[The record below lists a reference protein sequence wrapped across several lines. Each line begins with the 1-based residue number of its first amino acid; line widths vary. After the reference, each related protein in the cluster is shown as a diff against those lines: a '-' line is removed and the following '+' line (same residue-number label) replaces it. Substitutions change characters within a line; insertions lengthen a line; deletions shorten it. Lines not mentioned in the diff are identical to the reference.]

1 MQKSRKIICTA
12 ADIGRASMGQTEAV
26 RQTSVP
32 HSQACTERAEVSTE
46 HPPSAR
52 PWARGTAS
60 RSPSQLQG
68 VYDLVEE
75 GEPRAK
81 EEWPI

>member
-1 MQKSRKIICTA
+1 MEKSRKIICTA
-12 ADIGRASMGQTEAV
+12 ADTGRASMGHTEAV
-26 RQTSVP
+26 RQASVP
-32 HSQACTERAEVSTE
+32 HSQARTERAEVPTE
-46 HPPSAR
+46 RPPSAR

-60 RSPSQLQG
+60 RSLSQLQG

-81 EEWPI
+81 E